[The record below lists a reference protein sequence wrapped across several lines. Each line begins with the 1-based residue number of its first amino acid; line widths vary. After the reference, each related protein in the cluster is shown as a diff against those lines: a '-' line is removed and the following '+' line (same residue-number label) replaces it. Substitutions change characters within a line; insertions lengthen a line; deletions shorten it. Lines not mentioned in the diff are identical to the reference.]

1 MWGDLVFVG
10 AHASYEQRC
19 GGKGG
24 EKKNQMVLQCP
35 MVSPRKCPSCSH
47 LYLPFPAQKAGA
59 LTCSQGSAEVCPARS
74 WAPWWEADGQYFED
88 REAQD
93 EEGNAWARADR
104 QPPPAQAH
112 GQCCS
117 WLKNLESSLAAIA
130 WRVTPSPNTR
140 PLGCLAHHASSSYWL
155 NSTASWYFLP
165 RYWATTWLTTL
176 LKLQW
181 CQFLQNHGPFT
192 INRLTSNISHCKT

>member
-1 MWGDLVFVG
+1 MHLKNKDV
-10 AHASYEQRC
+10 

-24 EKKNQMVLQCP
+24 EKKIKWSCNAPWCHPENVLP
-35 MVSPRKCPSCSH
+35 APTFTCPSQH
-47 LYLPFPAQKAGA
+47 GKRERLHAHRGLLKFLPAGSRA
-59 LTCSQGSAEVCPARS
+59 L
-74 WAPWWEADGQYFED
+74 WWEADGWYFED

-93 EEGNAWARADR
+93 EEGNAWARTDR

-117 WLKNLESSLAAIA
+117 WLKSLESSLAAIA
-130 WRVTPSPNTR
+130 WRAMPSPNTR
-140 PLGCLAHHASSSYWL
+140 PLGCLAHHTSSWSSYWL
-155 NSTASWYFLP
+155 NSTASWYFSP

-176 LKLQW
+176 LKLHW